1 MSFHERM
8 MSWAYRAVPVTSR
21 TRIRRF
27 AGALTRSAER
37 HGLRGLAHAVRLA
50 GEKAR
55 YADQQI
61 VHDLPPIFH
70 YWSNRHLLP
79 MLREVGIPGI
89 DGFFV
94 DALEACAGR
103 AQGTARLVSLG
114 AGNCDTEVRLA
125 LLLKKRGVRDFTLE
139 CVDINQQMLER
150 GRGLARASGV
160 EREVRPILGDFN
172 HWEPARA
179 YHAVIANQSLHHV
192 VELESLFDA
201 VRGALVADGAF
212 IVSDMIGRNGHQR
225 WPEALEIV
233 REFWRELPA
242 PYKRN
247 RLLGRQEDEFLDWD
261 CSRDGF
267 EGIRAQDIL
276 PLLVE
281 RFGFELFFGFG
292 NVIDPFVS
300 RAFGPNFDAAGAWD
314 REFIDRVHQRDHTAL
329 LLGQVTPTHM
339 LAIMGRRR
347 DDRPARIWKHLS
359 PAFCLRKFS
368 IER

>member
-1 MSFHERM
+1 ML
-8 MSWAYRAVPVTSR
+8 SWAYRALPVT
-21 TRIRRF
+21 TKMGIRRF

-37 HGLRGLAHAVRLA
+37 HGVRGLAHAVRLV

-55 YADQQI
+55 YTDQET

-70 YWSNRHLLP
+70 YWSNTHLLP
-79 MLREVGIPGI
+79 MLREMGISGV

-94 DALEACAGR
+94 DALVTCASR
-103 AQGTARLVSLG
+103 ADGTARLVSLG

-125 LLLKKRGVRDFTLE
+125 QLLKERGVRDFTLE

-160 EREVRPILGDFN
+160 EDEVRPSLGDLN
-172 HWEPARA
+172 HWTPARM

-192 VELESLFDA
+192 VQLESLFET
-201 VRGALVADGAF
+201 VRRSLVADGAF

-225 WPEALEIV
+225 WPEALKIV
-233 REFWRELPA
+233 RELWTELPQS
-242 PYKRN
+242 YKRN

-261 CSRDGF
+261 SSQDGF
-267 EGIRAQDIL
+267 EGIRAQDVL

-292 NVIDPFVS
+292 NVIDPFVG
-300 RAFGPNFDAAGAWD
+300 RAFGPNFDADRAWD
-314 REFIDRVHQRDHTAL
+314 REFIDRVHQRDQSAL
-329 LLGQVTPTHM
+329 LLGHVTPTHM
-339 LAIMGRRR
+339 LAIIRSDHG
-347 DDRPARIWKHLS
+347 DRPARVWKHLS
-359 PAFCLRKFS
+359 PAFCLRNAV
-368 IER
+368 

>member
-1 MSFHERM
+1 MSLHERLL
-8 MSWAYRAVPVTSR
+8 SWAYRAVPVTAKM
-21 TRIRRF
+21 RIRRF

-37 HGLRGLAHAVRLA
+37 HGVGGLAYAVRLV

-55 YADQQI
+55 YTDQETI
-61 VHDLPPIFH
+61 HDLPPIFH
-70 YWSNRHLLP
+70 YWSNTHLLP

-94 DALEACAGR
+94 DALEACASR
-103 AQGTARLVSLG
+103 AEGTARLVSLG

-125 LLLKKRGVRDFTLE
+125 LLLKERGVRNFTLE

-150 GRGLARASGV
+150 GRGLASVSGV
-160 EREVRPILGDFN
+160 QREVLPIPGDLN
-172 HWEPARA
+172 HWTPARA

-192 VELESLFDA
+192 LELESLFDA
-201 VRGALVADGAF
+201 VRGSLVADGAF

-233 REFWRELPA
+233 REFWPELPD
-242 PYKRN
+242 PYKHN
-247 RLLGRQEDEFLDWD
+247 RLLDRQENEFLDWD
-261 CSRDGF
+261 SSQDGF
-267 EGIRAQDIL
+267 EGIRAQDVL

-292 NVIDPFVS
+292 NVIDPFVG
-300 RAFGPNFDAAGAWD
+300 RAFGPNFDADRAWD
-314 REFIDRVHQRDHTAL
+314 REFIDRVHQRDQTAL
-329 LLGQVTPTHM
+329 LLGQITPTHM
-339 LAIMGRRR
+339 LAIMRRGR

-359 PAFCLRKFS
+359 PTFCRRKS
-368 IER
+368 VSR